1 VHAYEAAKLRA
12 QSLRAE
18 YGFSTPRVR
27 RSDLRRIYQAEAIVI
42 DFRPG
47 LRHLRGAYFYDEE
60 IGPTVLL
67 AAGLPDEPTIF
78 TMGHELKHHFIDRSA
93 GLGFSFCAPANQ
105 AEIMEKAAEV
115 FAAELIYPDADF
127 IKDCGRLGM
136 ARGGCDAA
144 AIVRLRHETQTTL
157 SYASLSKRATH
168 FGFAAPGALQGV
180 AWRKLEE
187 SIFGEPVY
195 KRVMRRRTLR
205 PDATSFRRGVRM
217 RPPRVSM
224 PPPE

>member
-1 VHAYEAAKLRA
+1 VHPYEAAKLKA
-12 QSLRAE
+12 QELRAE

-27 RSDLRRIYQAEAIVI
+27 RSDLRKIYRAEAIVI
-42 DFRPG
+42 DVRPH

-60 IGPTVLL
+60 IGPTILL

-78 TMGHELKHHFIDRSA
+78 TMGHELKHHFIDRPA
-93 GLGFSFCAPANQ
+93 GFGFLSFCAPANQ

-136 ARGGCDAA
+136 AGGACDAA
-144 AIVRLRHETQTTL
+144 AIVRLKRTSQTTL

-168 FGFAAPGALQGV
+168 FGFAQPGSLQGV
-180 AWRKLEE
+180 AWRRLEE
-187 SIFGEPVY
+187 SMFGEPVY
-195 KRVMRRRTLR
+195 KRVMRRRGSRTENPASGR
-205 PDATSFRRGVRM
+205 S
-217 RPPRVSM
+217 
-224 PPPE
+224 